1 MEQIFLQEGWRL
13 REEPLSMQRESVG
26 AVLAQEQGWMDCS
39 LPCDVSMAL
48 MAHGRIADPVVAM
61 HCYENEWIE
70 RRSWWFVKEF
80 SWAEAARYD
89 AVELVF
95 PSLDCHADVFLN
107 GAYLGHQASAHYPF
121 RREVSRHLRSGVNR
135 IVVRLTV
142 GLEYVSDGDLAQIDR
157 AVCTERGNGRT
168 DRSDKRRAFLRKP
181 QYVFGWDWSPRIA
194 TCGIME
200 VAYLE
205 LHRKVAVRALHIAT
219 QKLADGQAWLR
230 GEIVVENLDMLGTL
244 NGAINGSL
252 RGSSIFRLK
261 RAFPIR
267 ACGGPMDMGNN
278 PCTRQNARYPWRAR

>member
-48 MAHGRIADPVVAM
+48 MAHGRIADPAVAM

-70 RRSWWFVKEF
+70 RRSWWFVREF

-121 RREVSRHLRSGVNR
+121 RREVSRHLRPGVNR

-142 GLEYVSDGDLAQIDR
+142 GLEHVSDGDLAQIDR

-244 NGAINGSL
+244 DADARLSLCIEGKTICAIEWGDQWLASGIQHL
-252 RGSSIFRLK
+252 PFEARIPHPRL
-261 RAFPIR
+261 
-267 ACGGPMDMGNN
+267 
-278 PCTRQNARYPWRAR
+278 W